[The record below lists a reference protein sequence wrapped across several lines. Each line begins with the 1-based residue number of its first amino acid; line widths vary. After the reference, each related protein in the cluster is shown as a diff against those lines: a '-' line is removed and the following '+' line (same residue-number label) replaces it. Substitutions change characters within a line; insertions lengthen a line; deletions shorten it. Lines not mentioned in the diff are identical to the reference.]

1 MRCSK
6 SNENPRRS
14 NIKSNAGRVKQFH
27 NAVGSNDPSVPTQPD
42 GTVLALRRA
51 LIEEESREVR
61 DAFILHA
68 ASLEEDKEISFGT
81 LVHELVDLL
90 YVTYGAL
97 VAFGVEP
104 DEVFAEVQRANMQ
117 KVSGPRRADGKQL
130 KPKDWQPAD
139 VASVIVVQKQ
149 RQR

>member
-1 MRCSK
+1 M
-6 SNENPRRS
+6 
-14 NIKSNAGRVKQFH
+14 
-27 NAVGSNDPSVPTQPD
+27 
-42 GTVLALRRA
+42 
-51 LIEEESREVR
+51 R

-81 LVHELVDLL
+81 LVHKLIDLL

-104 DEVFAEVQRANMQ
+104 DEVLAEVHRANMQ
-117 KVSGPRRADGKQL
+117 KVSGLRRADGKQL
-130 KPKDWQPAD
+130 RPKDWQPAD